1 MIVFLKIFCHCIEM
15 ITNERKWVWIS
26 KKSLMTHYSTLSPC
40 HNKGNGTEEWKRKY
54 EHDSVLK
61 FNEILI

>member
-1 MIVFLKIFCHCIEM
+1 M